1 MATKIKTTQNT
12 STKMTYIMEKST
24 NKNMGRVAC
33 SSGQLCSLLS
43 MLGLSHFL
51 TWD

>member
-1 MATKIKTTQNT
+1 MIKTPQNT
-12 STKMTYIMEKST
+12 PAEMTYIMEKST